1 MKYLRFRGL
10 NIITYI
16 DDASRCMTGAR
27 LFNEAMSENAAVALR
42 QAIKEFGTP
51 ATILSDN
58 GSCFVGRGDSKKPAG
73 AWTPTLFENELQ
85 NLGIELINSRPYHP
99 QTNGKLERFHTSIEE
114 EIHHYESLSEYI
126 EYCNER

>member
-16 DDASRCMTGAR
+16 DDASRCMTCAR
-27 LFNEAMSENAAVALR
+27 LFKEAMSENAAVALR

-73 AWTPTLFENELQ
+73 A
-85 NLGIELINSRPYHP
+85 
-99 QTNGKLERFHTSIEE
+99 
-114 EIHHYESLSEYI
+114 
-126 EYCNER
+126 

>member
-27 LFNEAMSENAAVALR
+27 LFKEAMSENAAVALR

-58 GSCFVGRGDSKKPAG
+58 GSCFVGRVVAAK
-73 AWTPTLFENELQ
+73 
-85 NLGIELINSRPYHP
+85 SRPAP
-99 QTNGKLERFHTSIEE
+99 GLRPSLRTS
-114 EIHHYESLSEYI
+114 
-126 EYCNER
+126 CRT